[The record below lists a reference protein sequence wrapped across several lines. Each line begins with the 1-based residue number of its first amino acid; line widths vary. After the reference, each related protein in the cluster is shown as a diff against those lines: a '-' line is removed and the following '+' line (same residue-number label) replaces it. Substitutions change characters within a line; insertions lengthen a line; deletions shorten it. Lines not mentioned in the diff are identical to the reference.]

1 MGALTFG
8 GGNMDTRGPLNQAAR
23 SAALSIEFI
32 AKPEQTHRLR
42 EAILTRV
49 QDGLGQ
55 VPGFVRCLVM
65 ISDREARLI
74 TVITFWTGAEGTT
87 FCSKRARWVQELLIP
102 YVDHCLRV
110 QTLDAYLSALCSARG
125 GIVERESVP
134 EAKTCPEQEFPL
146 CLA

>member
-1 MGALTFG
+1 
-8 GGNMDTRGPLNQAAR
+8 MDTRAPLHHAAR

-32 AKPEQTHRLR
+32 AKPEETYRLR
-42 EAILTRV
+42 EAILTTL

-74 TVITFWTGAEGTT
+74 TVITFWTWAEETP
-87 FCSKRARWVQELLIP
+87 FCSKRAGWVQNLLMP

-110 QTLDAYLSALCSARG
+110 QTLEAYLSALRSASG
-125 GIVERESVP
+125 GQVERESAPQV
-134 EAKTCPEQEFPL
+134 KTC
-146 CLA
+146 